1 MTRTATPDHKHR
13 QGCENR
19 RAMWQ
24 RLLEEVRQAG
34 PRKIALLIVA
44 AAIAIL
50 LAFGAN
56 SSNDAANGRTLPRAS
71 HPARL
76 SVPAASH
83 PARLYAPSAV
93 QHP

>member
-1 MTRTATPDHKHR
+1 V
-13 QGCENR
+13 
-19 RAMWQ
+19 WQ

-34 PRKIALLIVA
+34 PRKIALLILA

-56 SSNDAANGRTLPRAS
+56 SSDDAANGRTLPRAS
-71 HPARL
+71 HN
-76 SVPAASH
+76 
-83 PARLYAPSAV
+83 ARLYAPAAA

>member
-1 MTRTATPDHKHR
+1 V
-13 QGCENR
+13 
-19 RAMWQ
+19 WQ

-34 PRKIALLIVA
+34 PRKIALLILA

-56 SSNDAANGRTLPRAS
+56 SSDDAANGRTLPRAS
-71 HPARL
+71 HN
-76 SVPAASH
+76 V
-83 PARLYAPSAV
+83 RLYAPAAA